1 MIISNI
7 TGTSFKPVTY
17 SRLQISF
24 TSVHQIESLF
34 DMAEYV
40 EGWEDSIIEA
50 TSDKYFQ
57 WLENLLNYVEK
68 ITGVNKKMAIRG
80 EF

>member
-1 MIISNI
+1 
-7 TGTSFKPVTY
+7 
-17 SRLQISF
+17 
-24 TSVHQIESLF
+24 
-34 DMAEYV
+34 MAEYV